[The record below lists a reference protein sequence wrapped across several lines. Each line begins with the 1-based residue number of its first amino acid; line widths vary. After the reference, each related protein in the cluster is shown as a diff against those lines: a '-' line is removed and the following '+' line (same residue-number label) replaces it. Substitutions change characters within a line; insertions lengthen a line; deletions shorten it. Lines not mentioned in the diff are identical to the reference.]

1 MSESTLPRNV
11 RKLIGI
17 GLATALLAIG
27 ALLALTQTNSVGAE
41 EYTEKKVTEIV
52 KEWTDKAPLTS
63 LTIEGAASRS
73 VERDGTV
80 ARFSISVLDQSVRS
94 AVSTGNSALVDV
106 RTALQMGCNDDNSE
120 QLCVPDDQL
129 QTISIRINEQFDW
142 TERGRVSLGFRYENA
157 LLARIEGVDQAGLLI
172 DTILN
177 AGGDH
182 VRFDGL
188 DFTASGR
195 AEAER
200 LALLDAID
208 DATASADSI
217 AEHMGYEIVRVVEL
231 SPVSNLTAART
242 ILESEAA
249 TADES
254 FAPTPVFGGAES
266 VTSRVRMVF
275 ELRPLPEVVESAD
288 GESADDSNGS

>member
-1 MSESTLPRNV
+1 MKDSTSAWSPR
-11 RKLIGI
+11 K
-17 GLATALLAIG
+17 LLAIG
-27 ALLALTQTNSVGAE
+27 VAAALIAMAALLALTQTHSVGAE
-41 EYTEKKVTEIV
+41 EYSEKKVTEIV
-52 KEWTDKAPLTS
+52 TEWPDKRPLTT
-63 LTIEGAASRS
+63 LTIEGAATRS

-80 ARFSISVLDQSVRS
+80 ARFSISVLDQSVRD

-106 RTALQMGCNDDNSE
+106 RTALQMGCNDDNPE
-120 QLCVPDDQL
+120 QLCVPDEQL

-142 TERGRVSLGFRYENA
+142 TEQGRVSLGFRYENA
-157 LLARIEGVDQAGLLI
+157 LLARIDGVDQAGLLI

-208 DATASADSI
+208 DAQATADAI
-217 AEHMGYEIVRVVEL
+217 AGHMGYEIVRVVEL
-231 SPVSNLTAART
+231 SPVSNLTATRT
-242 ILESEAA
+242 ILESAEAM
-249 TADES
+249 ADES
-254 FAPTPVFGGAES
+254 FEPTPVFGGAES

-275 ELRPLPEVVESAD
+275 ELRPLPEVGEPSDSGTTD
-288 GESADDSNGS
+288 GSNGS